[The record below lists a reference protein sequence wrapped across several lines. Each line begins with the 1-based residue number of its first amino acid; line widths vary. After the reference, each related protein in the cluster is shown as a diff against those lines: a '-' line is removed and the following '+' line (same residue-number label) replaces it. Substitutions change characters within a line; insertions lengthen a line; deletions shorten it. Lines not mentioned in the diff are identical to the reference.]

1 MERRADQIKIIILLF
16 SIIMTTSANTRD
28 HCFDILDKYSQN
40 QIKNIYSFDVEKV
53 ANTSPANEIFE
64 CYLKETR
71 ENNVKKNAEKYFD
84 VFRKC
89 NEYKKQQLLYI
100 ELHHI
105 EELTKIGLPSYLEQ
119 RIVRRIEGGEG
130 NASEILKLIQND
142 LCTKIEMSD
151 QYTEYR
157 SLVRFKLETAGK
169 SGSKSIAAI
178 HSSIVFIVLI
188 HYLFKVF

>member
-16 SIIMTTSANTRD
+16 SIFVTTSANNFD
-28 HCFDILDKYSQN
+28 HCFDILDKYSKN

-71 ENNVKKNAEKYFD
+71 ESSVKTNAEKYFD

-105 EELTKIGLPSYLEQ
+105 EELTKMGLPLYLEQ
-119 RIVRRIEGGEG
+119 RAVRRIEGGEG

-157 SLVRFKLETAGK
+157 SLVRVKLETVEK
-169 SGSKSIAAI
+169 SGKNSIAI

-188 HYLFKVF
+188 HYLFNVF